1 MAEAEAG
8 RSPKRPRLVNGRK
21 MTTAQALI
29 WDKGMAEGKR
39 QADFVATI
47 RIKVAA
53 DEACIK
59 AHSRTCIVCQEDKLC
74 ERKCVGCAIPICITC
89 HTRMTTPLRY
99 SVGTDD
105 LASDSSAKAC
115 LCPSCKKVFQTVHEP
130 VSRFM
135 QDPEFMRLQCK
146 HVGCKFE
153 VVVPVHLDKKTGLRD
168 QDRAKKEACEEL
180 QDHELMCP
188 RSVAKMCPGVEQ
200 GKLMAHIAQC
210 KKNPLCIRMWRT
222 VNTGRSALFDIS
234 DMEDGEVARDSEIE
248 RLGAMVV
255 DLRARLSEAR
265 GDTPFRPPSPTDD
278 PDSPFRPPS
287 PTDGPDSPPLA
298 NTSGYSPTS
307 PDSPGYSPTMPSYAP
322 DSPSYAPTLPSYS
335 PTYDDPE

>member
-1 MAEAEAG
+1 MAEADAG
-8 RSPKRPRLVNGRK
+8 RSPKRPRLINGRK

-39 QADFVATI
+39 QADFAATI

-74 ERKCVGCAIPICITC
+74 ERKCVECAIPICITC
-89 HTRMTTPLRY
+89 YTRMTTPLRY

-105 LASDSSAKAC
+105 LASSTHPSTKAC
-115 LCPSCKKVFQTVHEP
+115 LCPNCKKVFQTVHEP

-135 QDPEFMRLQCK
+135 QESEFMRLQCK
-146 HVGCKFE
+146 HVGCKFV

-168 QDRAKKEACEEL
+168 GDRAKQEAREEL

-188 RSVAKMCPGVEQ
+188 RSVAKMCLGVEQ
-200 GKLMAHIAQC
+200 GNLMAHIAQC
-210 KKNPLCIRMWRT
+210 KKNPLCIRMWRSI
-222 VNTGRSALFDIS
+222 NAGRSALFDIR

-248 RLGAMVV
+248 RLGAIVV

-265 GDTPFRPPSPTDD
+265 GDTPFRPPSTTEY
-278 PDSPFRPPS
+278 PDSPSYAPNSPS
-287 PTDGPDSPPLA
+287 YSPNSPSYA
-298 NTSGYSPTS
+298 PNSPTS
-307 PDSPGYSPTMPSYAP
+307 GSYSPPPPSYAP
-322 DSPSYAPTLPSYS
+322 DSPTSGSFS
-335 PTYDDPE
+335 PI